1 MCIQA
6 SGECHVAFYTAKAVR
21 NGFKGEI
28 EPAAKFLRGDKV
40 VKMEITN
47 RTVFFVLVVV
57 CTKLLGFFLYLMVL
71 MSMLMTKRVK
81 RLIGDSE
88 LH

>member
-6 SGECHVAFYTAKAVR
+6 SGECRVAFYAAKAVR
-21 NGFKGEI
+21 DGFKGEI
-28 EPAAKFLRGDKV
+28 ESAAKFLRGDKV

-57 CTKLLGFFLYLMVL
+57 CTKVFGFFF
-71 MSMLMTKRVK
+71 
-81 RLIGDSE
+81 
-88 LH
+88 